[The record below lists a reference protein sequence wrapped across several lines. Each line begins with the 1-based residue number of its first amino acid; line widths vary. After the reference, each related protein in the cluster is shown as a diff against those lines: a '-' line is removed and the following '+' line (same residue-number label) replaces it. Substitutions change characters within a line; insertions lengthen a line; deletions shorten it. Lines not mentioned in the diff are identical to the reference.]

1 VTLRAAAIVG
11 ATGAVTTNVLHEIIR
26 RVAANAPHVDLLGMQ
41 ALARAVD
48 AAGATPPRRHAAMRP
63 RGRSLYALTLAGDL
77 LSNGAYYALI
87 VPV

>member
-1 VTLRAAAIVG
+1 MQRA
-11 ATGAVTTNVLHEIIR
+11 
-26 RVAANAPHVDLLGMQ
+26 
-41 ALARAVD
+41 
-48 AAGATPPRRHAAMRP
+48 PRRHAAMRP